1 MQVSK
6 KSHPKKLLLNCQLN
20 ISGQDPCS
28 TAFFV
33 NKHITTSYQLSA
45 SNSNNITMIFLSSST
60 CLHLIALVQY
70 TLIVVEKHVYFTGVI
85 RSDTRKRFHD
95 IIYFRCNDDTTVELK
110 KSTFASSTVLL
121 VVTVVLHC
129 SYDQSELDSR
139 VRQRFFSYSLERNIC
154 FEFDRMRYLL

>member
-45 SNSNNITMIFLSSST
+45 SNSHNITMIFLSSST
-60 CLHLIALVQY
+60 CLHLIALVHTYSCRETFLVHRRNSQRY
-70 TLIVVEKHVYFTGVI
+70 ENTIPRHLFSLQWRHYRGTKGIHLRFLYCSLGCYRI
-85 RSDTRKRFHD
+85 YSLYLRSIWVGFS
-95 IIYFRCNDDTTVELK
+95 L
-110 KSTFASSTVLL
+110 
-121 VVTVVLHC
+121 
-129 SYDQSELDSR
+129 
-139 VRQRFFSYSLERNIC
+139 RQRFVFPRETSV
-154 FEFDRMRYLL
+154 

>member
-45 SNSNNITMIFLSSST
+45 SNSHNITMIFLSSST
-60 CLHLIALVQY
+60 CLHLIALVHTYSCRETFLVHSRNSQRCY
-70 TLIVVEKHVYFTGVI
+70 
-85 RSDTRKRFHD
+85 RS
-95 IIYFRCNDDTTVELK
+95 
-110 KSTFASSTVLL
+110 SSLYS
-121 VVTVVLHC
+121 

-139 VRQRFFSYSLERNIC
+139 CASVSYYSQRNIC
-154 FEFDRMRYLL
+154 LEFDRMRYLL

>member
-1 MQVSK
+1 MRVSK
-6 KSHPKKLLLNCQLN
+6 KSHPKKVLLNCQLN

-45 SNSNNITMIFLSSST
+45 SNSNNITMIFY
-60 CLHLIALVQY
+60 LHLHAFILLLQY
-70 TLIVVEKHVYFTGVI
+70 TLIVVEKHLQFTGVI
-85 RSDTRKRFHD
+85 RSDTRIRFHD
-95 IIYFRCNDDTTVELK
+95 IYFRCNDDTTVELRK

-121 VVTVVLHC
+121 FVTVVIHC

-139 VRQRFFSYSLERNIC
+139 CASVSYYSQRNIC
-154 FEFDRMRYLL
+154 LEFDRIEVSLTL